1 MSEPASRG
9 TREAILDAAEELLRR
24 HGPAKTNVVD
34 VARKLGMSHANVY
47 RHFASKAALQD
58 AVTARWLHHV
68 SAPLAVI
75 ADAQGDAA
83 IRLEQWVLA
92 LAHAKRRKVLDDAE
106 LFATYHAIAEAARD
120 VVDAHMA
127 ELAGQVARIIAAGVA
142 ADQFRV
148 RDPAAAAGV
157 VLDAMLRFHHP
168 HFVRDHPGEDAQ
180 IRQAMALLLAGL
192 RSGVI

>member
-1 MSEPASRG
+1 MAGS
-9 TREAILDAAEELLRR
+9 TREAILDAAEDLLRR

-47 RHFASKAALQD
+47 RHFASKAVLQD
-58 AVTARWLHHV
+58 AVTARWLHRI
-68 SAPLAVI
+68 SAPLAAI

-92 LAHAKRRKVLDDAE
+92 LAHVNRRKVLEDAE
-106 LFATYHAIAEAARD
+106 LFATYEALAEAARGA
-120 VVDAHMA
+120 VDAHMA
-127 ELAGQVARIIAAGVA
+127 ELLDQVTRIIAAGVA

-148 RDPAAAAGV
+148 RNPAAAASV
-157 VLDAMLRFHHP
+157 VLDAILRFHHP
-168 HFVRDHPGEDAQ
+168 HFLRKRPSEDTQ
-180 IRQAMALLLAGL
+180 IRQSMALILAGL